1 MVKKI
6 NLSKVGSF
14 ISIIK
19 TEQIWNID
27 DLLKKADIN
36 YDELIY
42 LLSILSDIYSK
53 NGEYFFDFDID
64 IDSNKISFNNATAI
78 NDMETLTDLELFK
91 VYTLINTINLDLDFD
106 TVTKQDINS
115 FNNILKEAFKIY
127 DLENEND
134 TDSKNINLNSITTI
148 EYIKLG
154 NSESD
159 FYKIEPLL
167 ITSNMEGSVLE
178 ALDLHDNKV
187 KTFLINRII
196 SIGEDISKK
205 SKREKNQNEIEVIFN
220 VKDDSF
226 LLKIKEFEK
235 QETNYVAKFRNKNIA
250 VEFFIENFTSANV
263 ISPDAVKVDVM
274 NRVKSIRELLS
285 K

>member
-36 YDELIY
+36 YDELLY

-64 IDSNKISFNNATAI
+64 IESNKISFNNATAI

-167 ITSNMEGSVLE
+167 ITSNTEGSVLE

>member
-36 YDELIY
+36 YDELLY

-64 IDSNKISFNNATAI
+64 IESNKISFNNSTAI

-106 TVTKQDINS
+106 TVTKKDIDS
-115 FNNILKEAFKIY
+115 FNKILKEAFKIY

-134 TDSKNINLNSITTI
+134 ADNKNINLNSITTI

-154 NSESD
+154 NSKAD

-178 ALDLHDNKV
+178 ALDINDNKI

-235 QETNYVAKFRNKNIA
+235 QETYYVAKFRNKNIA

>member
-64 IDSNKISFNNATAI
+64 IESNKISFNNATAI

-106 TVTKQDINS
+106 TVTKQDIDS
-115 FNNILKEAFKIY
+115 FNKILKEAFKIY

-134 TDSKNINLNSITTI
+134 ADSKNINLNSITTI
-148 EYIKLG
+148 EYIKL
-154 NSESD
+154 E
-159 FYKIEPLL
+159 
-167 ITSNMEGSVLE
+167 TV
-178 ALDLHDNKV
+178 
-187 KTFLINRII
+187 
-196 SIGEDISKK
+196 
-205 SKREKNQNEIEVIFN
+205 NQIF
-220 VKDDSF
+220 
-226 LLKIKEFEK
+226 
-235 QETNYVAKFRNKNIA
+235 
-250 VEFFIENFTSANV
+250 
-263 ISPDAVKVDVM
+263 
-274 NRVKSIRELLS
+274 IR
-285 K
+285 

>member
-167 ITSNMEGSVLE
+167 ITSNIEGSVLE
-178 ALDLHDNKV
+178 ALDLLDNKV

>member
-106 TVTKQDINS
+106 TVTKQDIN
-115 FNNILKEAFKIY
+115 
-127 DLENEND
+127 
-134 TDSKNINLNSITTI
+134 
-148 EYIKLG
+148 
-154 NSESD
+154 
-159 FYKIEPLL
+159 
-167 ITSNMEGSVLE
+167 
-178 ALDLHDNKV
+178 
-187 KTFLINRII
+187 
-196 SIGEDISKK
+196 
-205 SKREKNQNEIEVIFN
+205 
-220 VKDDSF
+220 
-226 LLKIKEFEK
+226 
-235 QETNYVAKFRNKNIA
+235 
-250 VEFFIENFTSANV
+250 
-263 ISPDAVKVDVM
+263 
-274 NRVKSIRELLS
+274 
-285 K
+285 

>member
-167 ITSNMEGSVLE
+167 ITSNTEGSVLE
-178 ALDLHDNKV
+178 ALDLLDNKV

>member
-106 TVTKQDINS
+106 TVTKQDIDS
-115 FNNILKEAFKIY
+115 FNKILKEAFKIY

-134 TDSKNINLNSITTI
+134 ADSKNINLNSITTI

-154 NSESD
+154 NSKSD

-167 ITSNMEGSVLE
+167 ITSNIEGSVLE
-178 ALDLHDNKV
+178 ALDLSDNKI

-196 SIGEDISKK
+196 SVGEDISKK
-205 SKREKNQNEIEVIFN
+205 SKEEKNQNEIEVIFD

-226 LLKIKEFEK
+226 LLKIKEYNK

-250 VEFFIENFTSANV
+250 IEFFIENFTSANV
-263 ISPDAVKVDVM
+263 ISPNAVKVDVM
-274 NRVKSIRELLS
+274 NRVESIRELLS

>member
-91 VYTLINTINLDLDFD
+91 VYTLINTINF
-106 TVTKQDINS
+106 VCI
-115 FNNILKEAFKIY
+115 
-127 DLENEND
+127 
-134 TDSKNINLNSITTI
+134 
-148 EYIKLG
+148 
-154 NSESD
+154 
-159 FYKIEPLL
+159 
-167 ITSNMEGSVLE
+167 
-178 ALDLHDNKV
+178 
-187 KTFLINRII
+187 
-196 SIGEDISKK
+196 
-205 SKREKNQNEIEVIFN
+205 VI
-220 VKDDSF
+220 
-226 LLKIKEFEK
+226 
-235 QETNYVAKFRNKNIA
+235 
-250 VEFFIENFTSANV
+250 
-263 ISPDAVKVDVM
+263 
-274 NRVKSIRELLS
+274 
-285 K
+285 

>member
-134 TDSKNINLNSITTI
+134 TDSKNINFNSITTI

-154 NSESD
+154 NSKAD

-167 ITSNMEGSVLE
+167 ITSNIEGSVLE
-178 ALDLHDNKV
+178 ALDLNDNKI

-196 SIGEDISKK
+196 SIGEDISKE
-205 SKREKNQNEIEVIFN
+205 SNEEKNQNEIEVIFD
-220 VKDDSF
+220 VKDDSV
-226 LLKIKEFEK
+226 LLKIKEFKK
-235 QETNYVAKFRNKNIA
+235 QETNYVAK
-250 VEFFIENFTSANV
+250 
-263 ISPDAVKVDVM
+263 
-274 NRVKSIRELLS
+274 
-285 K
+285 

>member
-19 TEQIWNID
+19 TKQIWNID

-106 TVTKQDINS
+106 TVTKKDIDS
-115 FNNILKEAFKIY
+115 FNKILKEAFKIY

-134 TDSKNINLNSITTI
+134 ADNKNINLNSITTI

-154 NSESD
+154 NSKAD

-167 ITSNMEGSVLE
+167 ITC
-178 ALDLHDNKV
+178 
-187 KTFLINRII
+187 
-196 SIGEDISKK
+196 
-205 SKREKNQNEIEVIFN
+205 
-220 VKDDSF
+220 
-226 LLKIKEFEK
+226 LL
-235 QETNYVAKFRNKNIA
+235 Y
-250 VEFFIENFTSANV
+250 TSP
-263 ISPDAVKVDVM
+263 SPRD
-274 NRVKSIRELLS
+274 
-285 K
+285 